1 MVRYL
6 VYPGLV
12 INREN
17 HELVSVQIYDLEL
30 RAARQRAVLQLN
42 PIAIGLHLT
51 GFRMEPFIIPFL
63 KERNR
68 LYRHCSGEYL

>member
-1 MVRYL
+1 MEPFISMVRYL

-30 RAARQRAVLQLN
+30 RAARQRAVLILSPLQWRC
-42 PIAIGLHLT
+42 H
-51 GFRMEPFIIPFL
+51 
-63 KERNR
+63 
-68 LYRHCSGEYL
+68 